1 MNNLSL
7 DELKAVREGLEYA
20 LVGSNRQN
28 AAEAIKKVDEML
40 ANSGWKFERRAF
52 QNTWKKIQS
61 K

>member
-28 AAEAIKKVDEML
+28 AAGAIQKVDEML
-40 ANSGWKFERRAF
+40 ANMGWKFERRAF
-52 QNTWKKIQS
+52 QNTWKKI
-61 K
+61 KDK

>member
-20 LVGSNRQN
+20 LVSSNRQN

-40 ANSGWKFERRAF
+40 ANFGWKFERRAF

>member
-20 LVGSNRQN
+20 LVSSNRQH
-28 AAEAIKKVDEML
+28 AADAIQKVDEML
-40 ANSGWKFERRAF
+40 ANMGWTFRRKAF
-52 QNTWKKIQS
+52 QNEWKKIQS